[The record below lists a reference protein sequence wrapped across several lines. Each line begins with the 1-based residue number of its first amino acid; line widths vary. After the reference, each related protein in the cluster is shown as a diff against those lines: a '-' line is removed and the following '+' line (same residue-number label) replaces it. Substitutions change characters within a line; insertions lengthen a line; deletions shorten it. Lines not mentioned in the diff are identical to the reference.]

1 MFHPSALPRHFA
13 HGTSGALLLIAGG
26 SVAVAKDG
34 GENTQ
39 GYLDLLKMGNPLLG
53 ESIKAGKGIFSDVS
67 GPSVSANPR

>member
-1 MFHPSALPRHFA
+1 MFRAHFPQRSTPVPCPMWHFA

-53 ESIKAGKGIFSDVS
+53 E
-67 GPSVSANPR
+67 

>member
-1 MFHPSALPRHFA
+1 M
-13 HGTSGALLLIAGG
+13 
-26 SVAVAKDG
+26 AVAKDG

-67 GPSVSANPR
+67 WPSVSANPR

>member
-1 MFHPSALPRHFA
+1 MWHFA

-53 ESIKAGKGIFSDVS
+53 E
-67 GPSVSANPR
+67 